1 MSGITDKSWRVTA
14 APEISAD
21 KPRPSPPVPHPFGPR
36 LLTGV
41 VGVFV
46 AAMMSGLN
54 SRMGGLALNDL
65 RTVFG
70 LGIDDGSWISS
81 LYGAFELAAMPFS
94 VWFAV
99 TFSFRRYHLG
109 VVVVFTILG
118 VLTPWAP
125 NVAILLAL
133 RCLQGFFGGLLIP
146 VLMAAALRFF
156 PPSVKLY
163 GLALY
168 AMTATFAPNV
178 ATWLS
183 ASWTDT
189 LGTWQL
195 LFWQIVPMAAFS
207 LATVGWGIPQDPVR
221 LERLRQ
227 IDLPGLVSGVA
238 GLAMIGVALSQ
249 GERLDWFNSVL
260 LCWLLGAGSVLV
272 VIFLV
277 CEWFHPLPFIK
288 LQLLHRRNLGLGFIV
303 FVGLL
308 VVLLSGSLLPA
319 DYLGHALHFRT
330 PHIAIIG
337 LEVALPQFLIGPF
350 VSYLLYKKWIDA
362 RYMFAAGLLLI
373 AFACWTG
380 AQITPAWMADEFLF
394 AQALQACG
402 QPMTVIS
409 LLFLATSV
417 VQPMEGPQISGIV
430 NALRAFGTLL
440 GSALVGRLLT
450 IREAAHANGLLD
462 QVANMRRT
470 VEVGNA
476 AAFAEI
482 GHRVSHQAFVLSI
495 ADAYLALGLLA
506 LLLIPLVL
514 SLDYIAPPVLVP
526 QKKSTH

>member
-1 MSGITDKSWRVTA
+1 MSGAVTSLA
-14 APEISAD
+14 ATPMDEPAG
-21 KPRPSPPVPHPFGPR
+21 KPRPPAPVVHPFGPR
-36 LLTGV
+36 LLMGV
-41 VGVFV
+41 VGVFM

-54 SRMGGLALNDL
+54 SRMGGLALNDM
-65 RTVFG
+65 RTVWG
-70 LGIDDGSWISS
+70 MGIDDGSWISS

-99 TFSFRRYHLG
+99 TLSFRRYHLG
-109 VVVVFTILG
+109 VVIVFTVLG
-118 VLTPWAP
+118 VLMPFAP
-125 NVAILLAL
+125 SIDVLLPL

-156 PPSVKLY
+156 PPLVKLY

-207 LATVGWGIPQDPVR
+207 LAAVSWGIPQDPVR
-221 LERLRQ
+221 LERFRQ
-227 IDLPGLVSGVA
+227 IDLPGLVTGVA
-238 GLAMIGVALSQ
+238 GLAMIGVGLSQ

-260 LCWLLGAGSVLV
+260 LCWLLGAGTILV

-288 LQLLHRRNLGLGFIV
+288 LQLLHRRNLGLGFTV

-319 DYLGHALHFRT
+319 DYLGHAWHFRT
-330 PHIAIIG
+330 PHLAIIG
-337 LEVALPQFLIGPF
+337 LQIALPQFIIGPF

-362 RYMFAAGLLLI
+362 RYLFAAGLLLI
-373 AFACWTG
+373 ALACWTG
-380 AQITPAWMADEFLF
+380 AQLTPDWMTDQFLIS
-394 AQALQACG
+394 QALQACG

-440 GSALVGRLLT
+440 GSAVVGRLLT
-450 IREAAHANGLLD
+450 VREALHANGLMD
-462 QVANMRRT
+462 QAANMRRT
-470 VEVGNA
+470 LEVNDA
-476 AAFAEI
+476 AAFGEI
-482 GHRVSHQAFVLSI
+482 GHRVAHQAFVLSI

-514 SLDYIAPPVLVP
+514 SLDYIAPPVLTQP
-526 QKKSTH
+526 KPLTS